1 MVNQSC
7 DYNKEDN
14 IQNTIVTIAFFVS
27 WLYYTDKKLT
37 AHKEANK
44 LDVLVY

>member
-1 MVNQSC
+1 MGLAATFKEETFMVNQSC

-27 WLYYTDKKLT
+27 
-37 AHKEANK
+37 
-44 LDVLVY
+44 